1 MIKTIIETY
10 DKKGRLRERITTIE
24 DNEELEDYDYDEY
37 VSDLLEE
44 IDKEEENKAS
54 TKRNR
59 GLVMSDDY
67 IRAEDFATGGW
78 IEHGKLH
85 IN

>member
-44 IDKEEENKAS
+44 IDKQEESKAS

-59 GLVMSDDY
+59 GLVMSEDY
-67 IRAEDFATGGW
+67 TIAEDFATGGW
-78 IEHGKLH
+78 IEHGKLN